1 MAPSLL
7 WIKTW
12 HDHCNSKRKWKE
24 FGVVVKMFQKTAKNV
39 SKTAKSVNSFQ
50 SFPSITGTLEKV
62 ILQSPKGLSATVLKR
77 VDMVAFR
84 LQTYEVWDEI
94 LEIIP
99 SKHCRE
105 LLPITS
111 RKVNSSRN
119 CWMTLVDNT
128 DREFWKKRGK
138 IYMIKFNMKKGYF
151 VTKIVC

>member
-1 MAPSLL
+1 
-7 WIKTW
+7 
-12 HDHCNSKRKWKE
+12 
-24 FGVVVKMFQKTAKNV
+24 MFQKTAKNV

-84 LQTYEVWDEI
+84 LQTYEVWVEI

-128 DREFWKKRGK
+128 DREFWKKQEKNISRV
-138 IYMIKFNMKKGYF
+138 NC
-151 VTKIVC
+151 TKIQHCWAIELFHHMFSRKTEIRIFANFSIN